1 MVRKV
6 LILMCFTGLLV
17 AESTWFA
24 RMFVAGVQRIRGER
38 AFFSNHHEQAWNRY
52 RKALDLGGDRETL
65 EIDQI
70 ELLLFGLDQTWGGVR
85 VRTALPPEQA
95 VREVLNLSARR
106 LAETP
111 FKAYVWSLVSD
122 DYFHEARLRRR
133 ETPLDLSSLSEDPMS
148 VLMREELLGL
158 AALETAARLEPNNY
172 IYPDLLA
179 DKYLDLSDIEKAAV
193 YCRRAVASNP
203 TLGDHR
209 YLLVPDLAPEL
220 LEAAILGF
228 EDSRQQMSMRP
239 RGRIECDAGTLLRMN
254 GQNRRAI
261 DFLKRAVALSP
272 DSYDAQ
278 MGLGIVRYELADY
291 REAIPHLQEAA
302 RCLPWSP
309 DPNFY
314 MGLSLTA
321 LGDEQGAIDHFR
333 QAREKDPR
341 VVKYFHMLGEALE
354 KAGQVKEAERQFVA
368 AAKINPKRTDAWASL
383 LVFYTR
389 HRELRPLAEVCSNLE
404 KMAPGDAVYR
414 DQCAALGLEMR

>member
-6 LILMCFTGLLV
+6 LILTCFTVLLA
-17 AESTWFA
+17 AESTCFA
-24 RMFVAGVQRIRGER
+24 RMFVAGILRIRGER
-38 AFFSNHHEQAWNRY
+38 SFFSNRHEQAWTRY

-70 ELLLFGLDQTWGGVR
+70 ELLLFGLDQAWGGVR
-85 VRTALPPEQA
+85 VKTALPPEQA
-95 VREVLNLSARR
+95 VREVLSLSARR

-111 FKAYVWSLVSD
+111 FKAYVWSLASD

-133 ETPLDLSSLSEDPMS
+133 ETPLDLSSLSDDPMS
-148 VLMREELLGL
+148 LLLPEELLGL
-158 AALETAARLEPNNY
+158 AALETATRLEPNNY
-172 IYPDLLA
+172 IYADLLA
-179 DKYLDLSDIEKAAV
+179 EKYLDLGDIVKAAT

-203 TLGDHR
+203 TLADHR

-228 EDSRQQMSMRP
+228 EDSRRQVSMRP
-239 RGRIECDAGTLLRMN
+239 RGRIECDAGTLLREN
-254 GQNRRAI
+254 GQDRRAV

-278 MGLGIVRYELADY
+278 IGLGMVSYQLGEY

-302 RCLPWSP
+302 RCLTWSP

-314 MGLSLTA
+314 MGLALTA
-321 LGDEQGAIDHFR
+321 LGDTQGAIDQFR

-341 VVKYFHMLGEALE
+341 VVKYFHLLGEALE

-368 AAKINPKRTDAWASL
+368 AAKLNPKRTDAWASL

-389 HRELRPLAEVCSNLE
+389 HRELRPLAEACSSLE
-404 KMAPGDAVYR
+404 RMAPGETVYR